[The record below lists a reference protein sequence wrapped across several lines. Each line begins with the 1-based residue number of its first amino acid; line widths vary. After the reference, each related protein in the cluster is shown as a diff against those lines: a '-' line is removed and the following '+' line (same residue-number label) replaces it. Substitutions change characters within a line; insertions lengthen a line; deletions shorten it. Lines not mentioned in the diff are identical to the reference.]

1 MSKVITFNRT
11 GGPEVLEFV
20 DVQVPAPTAGEV
32 QIRVHA
38 IGINRAEI
46 MYRNGQYVIEP
57 EFPARLGY
65 DAAGVVQAVGENVD
79 EFTIGDL
86 VSVIPSFMFNEYG
99 MYGEVVNAPVHAI
112 VKHPENLSFEEA
124 AASWMMYVTA
134 YGALVEYGNLQ
145 AGQNVVI
152 RAASSSV
159 GLAAIQ
165 IANMLGAN
173 PIALTRTS
181 EKSEM
186 LLKAGAA
193 AVIATAE
200 LDMVAEINR
209 TTDGVG
215 AHIVFDPVGGPEVA
229 KLTQVMAPQG
239 MFFQYGALDSRDML
253 VPVFNILGKHLTL
266 RGYELFEITTDSEKM
281 ARAKSFITEGLRAG
295 KLKPVIDKTFPFEEI
310 ADAQRY
316 MEANGQV
323 GKIVVTVE

>member
-65 DAAGVVQAVGENVD
+65 EAAGVVQAVGENVD

-200 LDMVAEINR
+200 LDMV
-209 TTDGVG
+209 
-215 AHIVFDPVGGPEVA
+215 
-229 KLTQVMAPQG
+229 
-239 MFFQYGALDSRDML
+239 
-253 VPVFNILGKHLTL
+253 
-266 RGYELFEITTDSEKM
+266 
-281 ARAKSFITEGLRAG
+281 
-295 KLKPVIDKTFPFEEI
+295 
-310 ADAQRY
+310 
-316 MEANGQV
+316 
-323 GKIVVTVE
+323 

>member
-11 GGPEVLEFV
+11 GGPEVLEVV

-65 DAAGVVQAVGENVD
+65 EAAGVVQAVGENVD
-79 EFTIGDL
+79 EFTTGDL

-99 MYGEVVNAPVHAI
+99 MYGEVVNAPVHAV

-152 RAASSSV
+152 RAASSSE

-200 LDMVAEINR
+200 QDMVAEINR
-209 TTDGVG
+209 ATDG
-215 AHIVFDPVGGPEVA
+215 ACSHIVFDPVGGPDVA
-229 KLTQVMAPQG
+229 KLTQAMVPQG

-253 VPVFNILGKHLTL
+253 VPVFDILGKHLTL

-295 KLKPVIDKTFPFEEI
+295 KLKPVIDKTFPFAEI
-310 ADAQRY
+310 ADTQRY

>member
-1 MSKVITFNRT
+1 MSKVVTFNRT
-11 GGPEVLEFV
+11 GGPEVLEVV
-20 DVQVPAPTAGEV
+20 DVQIPAPSANEV
-32 QIRVHA
+32 QIRVKA
-38 IGINRAEI
+38 IGLNRAEI

-65 DAAGVVQAVGENVD
+65 EAAGTVEAVGENVKD
-79 EFTIGDL
+79 FAKGDL

-99 MYGEVVNAPVHAI
+99 MYGEIVNAPVHAV
-112 VKHPENLSFEEA
+112 VKHPENLSFEQA

-134 YGALVEYGNLQ
+134 FGALVEYGNLQ

-165 IANMLGAN
+165 IANMLGAK

-181 EKSEM
+181 EKRDL

-200 LDMVAEINR
+200 QDMVAEINR
-209 TTDGVG
+209 ETNNVG
-215 AHIVFDPVGGPEVA
+215 AHIVFDPVGGPDVA
-229 KLTQVMAPQG
+229 KLTQVMAPLC

-253 VPVFNILGKHLTL
+253 VPVFDILGKHLTI
-266 RGYELFEITTDSEKM
+266 RGYELFEITTNPEKM
-281 ARAKSFITEGLRAG
+281 ARAKAFVTEGLRSG
-295 KLKPVIDKTFPFEEI
+295 KLKPVIDKTFALEDI

-323 GKIVVTVE
+323 GKIVVTVD

>member
-32 QIRVHA
+32 QIRIHA

-65 DAAGVVQAVGENVD
+65 EAAGVVQAVGENVD

-200 LDMVAEINR
+200 LNMVAEINR

>member
-65 DAAGVVQAVGENVD
+65 EAAGVVQAVGENVD

-200 LDMVAEINR
+200 LNMVAEINR

-239 MFFQYGALDSRDML
+239 MFSSMARSIAVTCLCLYLIFSVSISLCVDMSCLKSR
-253 VPVFNILGKHLTL
+253 LTL
-266 RGYELFEITTDSEKM
+266 KKWRAQNPSSQKAYEL
-281 ARAKSFITEGLRAG
+281 
-295 KLKPVIDKTFPFEEI
+295 
-310 ADAQRY
+310 
-316 MEANGQV
+316 AN
-323 GKIVVTVE
+323 